1 MITEDQKYWI
11 KTVDERAKS
20 MPLNA
25 EGKLF
30 GVSGIDELGSLH
42 LEEYKSFEFNIP
54 PEARK
59 GVAIDRLEGFIGI
72 RNYIYENNTN
82 EQKFHVDAS
91 IVGAVLYAESILDD
105 FNDILL
111 KHKKNIE
118 NIKSDILSELLSKI
132 SISKEF
138 DTNIERVDPKLNPP
152 SIKTIKKDGDY
163 VNDLISSNDIEEKVN
178 ESEYSI
184 IEPVKNIKLKEE
196 KKEEKK
202 LKIYLLVG
210 YLLSIFAGFIG
221 ILFSL
226 LLVSEEISE
235 NIKGHGYRMMVI
247 SVISLLIKP
256 YL

>member
-11 KTVDERAKS
+11 KTVDKRAKS

-30 GVSGIDELGSLH
+30 GVSGIDELGGLH

-72 RNYIYENNTN
+72 RNYVYENNTN

-138 DTNIERVDPKLNPP
+138 DTNTERVDPKLNPP
-152 SIKTIKKDGDY
+152 SIKTIKKDVDY
-163 VNDLISSNDIEEKVN
+163 VNDFISSNDTEEKVN

-184 IEPVKNIKLKEE
+184 IEPVKNIKLKEAN
-196 KKEEKK
+196 KSG
-202 LKIYLLVG
+202 LIVG

-221 ILFSL
+221 ILISL
-226 LLVSEEISE
+226 LLVSEEINE
-235 NIKGHGYRMMVI
+235 NAKSHGYRMMVI
-247 SVISLLIKP
+247 SVISSLIKP